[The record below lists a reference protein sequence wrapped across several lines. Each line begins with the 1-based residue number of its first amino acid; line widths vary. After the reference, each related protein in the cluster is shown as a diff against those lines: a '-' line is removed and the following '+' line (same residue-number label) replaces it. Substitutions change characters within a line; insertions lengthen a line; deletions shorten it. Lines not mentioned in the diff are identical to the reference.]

1 MYSCHSSD
9 YTCYHGYLAT
19 IVCCFGIVT
28 NGINIVVW
36 SRQKNQS
43 SVNLTLKI
51 LSVSNFLMLTAYL
64 VLVSYLFLA
73 TGPNSKFCHDEIGV
87 YTILIANHIALVCR
101 SWSSWNV
108 IVLASFRLYK
118 INFPVHS
125 RTRCTL
131 YFAKIILACVCVFD
145 ILGSIIN
152 FRYYDVISCD
162 EIEGNKSCNGY
173 WLMKSTF
180 VTDGRLTELL
190 SIHVYALCND
200 LLPLSV
206 FMCLCIGMA
215 FSLIKLARNKNSG
228 DHYSMH
234 AHSDFFQKTVG
245 LFVLLILFTASLL
258 PVPIVVYGFSNKDAQ
273 FFFFMDGSAKLNLL
287 DLVQYLIASIDILVY
302 IPMSRGYRRELRRLF
317 CCGNDDQDDK
327 NEEDIG
333 PRVMWPAER
342 APLFE

>member
-1 MYSCHSSD
+1 MYSCDSSD

-19 IVCCFGIVT
+19 VVCCFGIVT
-28 NGINIVVW
+28 NVINIVVW
-36 SRQKNQS
+36 SRQRHKS

-51 LSVSNFLMLTAYL
+51 LSVSNLLMLTAYL

-73 TGPNSKFCHDEIGV
+73 TGPDSKFYHDEIGV
-87 YTILIANHIALVCR
+87 YTILIASHVALVCR

-108 IVLASFRLYK
+108 IVLATFRFYK
-118 INFPVHS
+118 INFPLHS

-131 YFAKIILACVCVFD
+131 CFAKVILACVCVFV
-145 ILGSIIN
+145 IFGSIIN
-152 FRYYDVISCD
+152 FRYYDVMPCD
-162 EIEGNKSCNGY
+162 EIESNKSCNGY

-180 VTDGRLTELL
+180 VTGSRLTELL

-200 LLPLSV
+200 LLPLFL

-228 DHYSMH
+228 DHNSKH
-234 AHSDFFQKTVG
+234 AHSDFFKKTVG
-245 LFVLLILFTASLL
+245 LFILLILFTASLL
-258 PVPIVVYGFSNKDAQ
+258 PVPIVVYELSNKDAQ
-273 FFFFMDGSAKLNLL
+273 LFFFMDGSANLNLL
-287 DLVQYLIASIDILVY
+287 NLVQHLIASIDIMIY
-302 IPMSRGYRRELRRLF
+302 ILMSRGYRRELKRLF
-317 CCGNDDQDDK
+317 CCGNDDKDDR